1 MFTPKDSMK
10 TRQILVEGK
19 QINTTLGE
27 TGPPQV
33 RQVNKGVKS
42 EPGGG
47 GGGDDRDTTSPRSKA
62 LEQANKSSLS

>member
-47 GGGDDRDTTSPRSKA
+47 GGGVTTETLLPQDQK
-62 LEQANKSSLS
+62 L